1 MFERK
6 NIKQELQNLNTSIQS
21 ESNWNKYDKISKD
34 LKKQNYLLNFLN
46 SVEEFEKNYS
56 DTLELLKITDENI
69 SKDMYEELENE
80 LRVLEKKINTL
91 HVQTLM
97 AGKAEPRNVLV
108 EIHSGA

>member
-80 LRVLEKKINTL
+80 LRVLEKKNKYSACSNL
-91 HVQTLM
+91 
-97 AGKAEPRNVLV
+97 NVW
-108 EIHSGA
+108 